1 MLANSCRVQ
10 LQTATVLQTL
20 VVLVAD
26 AAPYTT
32 VLHHAA
38 TVDSEMVLHHA
49 ATVDSETGA
58 APNWVAAQALD
69 EQHQIVSTIQHIP
82 QSPN

>member
-1 MLANSCRVQ
+1 MFCQAMLANSCRVQ

-38 TVDSEMVLHHA
+38 TVDSE
-49 ATVDSETGA
+49 TGA